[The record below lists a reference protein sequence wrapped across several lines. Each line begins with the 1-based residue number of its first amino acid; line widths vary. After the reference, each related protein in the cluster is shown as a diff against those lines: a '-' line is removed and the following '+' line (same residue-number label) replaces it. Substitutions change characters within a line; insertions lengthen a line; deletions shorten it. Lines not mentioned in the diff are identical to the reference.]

1 MLVYYRST
9 SNPTLAAK
17 LNRKAGLNPFKTM
30 NEVLVMPAKV
40 MGKTKDVVD
49 KNSSRTGVL
58 AGVIANPQG
67 TSASA
72 DQVGGRPA
80 ADTDP
85 TKSTASPPPVNTAV
99 NADEKERLAPSLIDY
114 SLAHAAEQQAEGTDS
129 ANPSQ
134 KSVPV
139 GPATPMVATIDQPKR
154 IQPGGAIVI
163 TIPVTTDTIE
173 ASETFT
179 TWVTNVKISGT
190 FPGNSGRVILRDR
203 LTRAGGPAHLRLGI
217 TFVGLNAETRLLLF
231 RDKAGASVARSY

>member
-1 MLVYYRST
+1 
-9 SNPTLAAK
+9 
-17 LNRKAGLNPFKTM
+17 
-30 NEVLVMPAKV
+30 MPAKV
-40 MGKTKDVVD
+40 MGKTKDMVD

-58 AGVIANPQG
+58 DGVIANPQG
-67 TSASA
+67 TSTSA
-72 DQVGGRPA
+72 DQVGGRTA
-80 ADTDP
+80 AATDP

-154 IQPGGAIVI
+154 IQLGGAIVI

-179 TWVTNVKISGT
+179 TWVTNVKISGS
-190 FPGNSGRVILRDR
+190 FPGTPGRVILNER
-203 LTRAGGPAHLRLGI
+203 LPAQEVPLTCAWESRSSASMPKLSFCSSAIKPEPALRAVTESAPRTRSANPL
-217 TFVGLNAETRLLLF
+217 
-231 RDKAGASVARSY
+231 VATPRRFQCLQPC